1 MTGGEWSSLSNYR
14 SCCELAEAE
23 VLLGFSHSRI
33 FTRQTRVCAFDFTVY
48 FMCLVYMCAAVCQ
61 WTFIYF
67 KCEVKPVVLYSLDMI
82 RHWIPAVVCC
92 SVCASVTK

>member
-33 FTRQTRVCAFDFTVY
+33 FTRQTRVCAFDFSYRLLHVSVCT
-48 FMCLVYMCAAVCQ
+48 CAVCC
-61 WTFIYF
+61 FRGH
-67 KCEVKPVVLYSLDMI
+67 CEEEVKPVLSNSLDLSA
-82 RHWIPAVVCC
+82 HWKLAVVCVREC
-92 SVCASVTK
+92 